1 MHYMSCELT
10 VYVKMHYKQFSEHV
24 VVTKLMYRS
33 SACWGFASVTD
44 RQKLKAFIRR
54 SIRAGFYT
62 PDPDYDFEQLRNEAD
77 HRLFNT
83 V

>member
-1 MHYMSCELT
+1 
-10 VYVKMHYKQFSEHV
+10 
-24 VVTKLMYRS
+24 MYRS

-62 PDPDYDFEQLRNEAD
+62 PDPDYDFEQLCNLSRSSAVQHD
-77 HRLFNT
+77 FKVSVPCIGTT
-83 V
+83 VATRCFTQL